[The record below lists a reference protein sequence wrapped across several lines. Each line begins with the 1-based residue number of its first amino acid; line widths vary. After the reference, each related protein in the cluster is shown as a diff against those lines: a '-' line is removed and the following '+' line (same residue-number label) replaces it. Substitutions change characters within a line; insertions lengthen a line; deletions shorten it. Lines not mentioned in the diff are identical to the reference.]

1 MPGVTGEIAEIGLS
15 KVIHYL
21 IGVLIT
27 FKMTQWLS
35 KRDDERAKY
44 SLLKA
49 TV

>member
-1 MPGVTGEIAEIGLS
+1 MPGVTSEIAEIGLS